1 MKELRKFVSRP
12 FFVIGLTSIF
22 LFVSCTSKGTPI
34 KQPYDGETLF
44 KGIFFAE
51 GEVATKIPELADLIS
66 IKSAMSPAK
75 KSQYLAAQ
83 TKIIEDLKKK
93 DPEFFKRFQSSVT
106 SGDQV
111 EVRRAITDAGNKV
124 RANIEE
130 TLSVKIDQSL
140 IEKVRG
146 KVTLEELQ
154 SKENL
159 KDPEKLKFYEQEFA
173 RVIGSGGGE
182 VMLLAVLLVAVAVYV
197 YAWVEFWG
205 FSVNPANDLVREKTI
220 NSIATNLKV
229 K

>member
-12 FFVIGLTSIF
+12 FFVIGLTCIF
-22 LFVSCTSKGTPI
+22 LFVSCTSKGTPV

-44 KGIFFAE
+44 KGILFAE
-51 GEVATKIPELADLIS
+51 GEVATKIPELADLIE

-146 KVTLEELQ
+146 KVTLEELL

-159 KDPEKLKFYEQEFA
+159 KDPEKLKFYEQELSGLL
-173 RVIGSGGGE
+173 GSNDPSL
-182 VMLLAVLLVAVAVYV
+182 VACVALVLIVVVAVAIV
-197 YAWVEFWG
+197 WVIPLIA
-205 FSVNPANDLVREKTI
+205 NPSNDLMKEKVV
-220 NSIATNLKV
+220 NSIAINLKV